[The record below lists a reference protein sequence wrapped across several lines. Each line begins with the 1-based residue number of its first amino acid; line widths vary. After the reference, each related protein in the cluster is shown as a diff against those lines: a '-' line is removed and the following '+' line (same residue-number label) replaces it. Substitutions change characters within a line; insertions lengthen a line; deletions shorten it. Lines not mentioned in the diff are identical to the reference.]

1 MRAKLA
7 GLVAL
12 GAAALLLAA
21 CGQNSAEQTSQTE
34 LTRTWRDRLADSLGE
49 GTTQT

>member
-1 MRAKLA
+1 MRSIGVA
-7 GLVAL
+7 GGDQFTIHGPDGRLVDVGL
-12 GAAALLLAA
+12 
-21 CGQNSAEQTSQTE
+21 TE